1 MIITSCFFVYF
12 CWYYLLFLLPK
23 FIIKEK
29 NKLKDIDAKLQYK
42 IISATLDG
50 QDQERNKISAILH
63 DHVSAVL
70 SSVGLHLSAF
80 ESSLTKEQIADLKKT
95 RSLLKN
101 AHDKVRDLSHEL
113 VPPLLVKF
121 GLQFA
126 LRIFAKTT
134 QTQLSNLNFILLWK
148 KTKDIM
154 LNLKQKYFL

>member
-1 MIITSCFFVYF
+1 M
-12 CWYYLLFLLPK
+12 
-23 FIIKEK
+23 
-29 NKLKDIDAKLQYK
+29 
-42 IISATLDG
+42 
-50 QDQERNKISAILH
+50 H

-126 LRIFAKTT
+126 LRDLCENNTNSIIQFEFYST
-134 QTQLSNLNFILLWK
+134 LE